1 MPYSIVAFDK
11 SNNRVDAMRS
21 KTDDDVWA
29 AVNMLLRIPTAVEVT
44 VFNTGT
50 PEATVRKF
58 GDHRKIRNQAQA

>member
-1 MPYSIVAFDK
+1 MTYSIVAWDT

-21 KTDDDVWA
+21 ETDDDVWA
-29 AVNMLLRIPTAVEVT
+29 AVNMLLRIPAAVEVT

-58 GDHRKIRNQAQA
+58 GEYRSIEVK